1 MATIRLRDI
10 LLAEVYSTSGL
21 PNDLHMAFMDR
32 TSDRFRKFNQQHTG
46 DDELPAMMKQQISAL
61 ISAFVAES
69 GIYVRVTGSAY
80 TKRISELDTE
90 RDQDYLALQGLL
102 EAFERFTGDAERQQ
116 AAVTALTVMRK
127 YKINIKDSYEREGLK
142 LDQMIEEM
150 ERNYQVELALKKLS
164 ATDLLA
170 KLKEVNTECRKLVN
184 QRQEERSQ
192 LVKGEMLAARKECD
206 VEYRLIIQQ
215 LNGAA
220 LLDETGY
227 RYEEFIRLLNEDISY
242 YRNVVTAKRTQGDS
256 PDGGE
261 DEGSSDDA
269 PKAETAAENKD
280 KGE

>member
-32 TSDRFRKFNQQHTG
+32 TTDRFRKFNQQHTG

-90 RDQDYLALQGLL
+90 RDQDYLALLGLL

-242 YRNVVTAKRTQGDS
+242 YRNVVTAKRTQGE
-256 PDGGE
+256 DGGE
-261 DEGSSDDA
+261 EEPEVTA
-269 PKAETAAENKD
+269 TPETAAENKD